1 MIIPRKL
8 NASLFLACLVL
19 FAGHAAAQERCRPR
33 YNTATPLPCV
43 PMPRVKPTPT
53 LRAFGDCPP
62 EGTGDR
68 SDEQLNRLKN
78 RIDDNDGNF
87 YFVEF
92 DVLRD
97 HPWPPAVEYKDREKW
112 SETDREQV
120 ARAEGI
126 PVMVEAYIYH
136 AKLMGKEAPNC
147 GKTEKE
153 QKDHHIWVIKTPR
166 TKRSQS
172 IVVEFTP
179 RVRAR
184 RTNWTTEMLNK
195 IAKKRLPVRIY
206 GWFML
211 DQEHPDDYRD
221 GSRGTIWEIHPVIK
235 VEVMQR
241 GRWRLLDEITV
252 LDVE

>member
-1 MIIPRKL
+1 MTISRKSAISISIACII
-8 NASLFLACLVL
+8 L
-19 FAGHAAAQERCRPR
+19 FAGTAVAQERCRPR

-53 LRAFGDCPP
+53 LRTFEGCPP
-62 EGTGDR
+62 EGSGERFDPH
-68 SDEQLNRLKN
+68 LNRLKN
-78 RIDDNDGNF
+78 RVDDNDDNF

-97 HPWPPAVEYKDREKW
+97 HPWPPAVEFKDREKW
-112 SETDREQV
+112 LERDRTEV

-126 PVMVEAYIYH
+126 PVMIEAYIYH
-136 AKLMGKEAPNC
+136 AKIMDKESPNC
-147 GKTEKE
+147 GKKEKE
-153 QKDHHIWVIKTPR
+153 HRDHHIWVTKTAR
-166 TKRSQS
+166 AKRNQS
-172 IVVEFTP
+172 IVIEFTP

-184 RTNWTTEMLNK
+184 RTNWTTEMMNK
-195 IAKKRLPVRIY
+195 IAKARLPVRIY
-206 GWFML
+206 GWYML

-235 VEVMQR
+235 VEVKQR
-241 GRWRLLDEITV
+241 GEWKLLDRITV